1 MMQFLRN
8 IGPMEWALIALI
20 LIILFG
26 SKVVKAL
33 GRTGGE
39 TFREIK
45 NIKKSFT
52 EGITGKSDTE

>member
-1 MMQFLRN
+1 MFQFLKN
-8 IGPMEWALIALI
+8 IGPMEWALITFI
-20 LIILFG
+20 LIVLFG
-26 SKVVKAL
+26 SKIVKAL

-52 EGITGKSDTE
+52 EGIMGKEVNE